1 MFDKISR
8 RSFLIKSALISVGS
22 TFYGRFI
29 KAGPLTG
36 EIVDIAVVKGSD
48 YYKSTIKA
56 VELLGGMRKFVPKN
70 STVAILANP
79 QSSNPGTYTKPEIV
93 RAAIRMC
100 KNAGAIRVGLIGW
113 LPKRMWENSGI
124 KKVIDSEG
132 ADLVITNSNI
142 ESLFR
147 KVPVPKG
154 KNLKEARILKTF
166 FNYDILININISKEH
181 SGNCFSGVMKNLM
194 GMNSPASDQS
204 FHTRDP
210 STGRDN
216 IAHLEQC
223 IADLN
228 TVIHPHLC
236 IADSTEF
243 VITNGPMGPGK
254 LKRPQ
259 KVIAGTDRVAID
271 AYCAPFFGL
280 RPKNVIAIKT
290 AHTHGLGEMD
300 LSKLNIKE
308 IEI

>member
-1 MFDKISR
+1 MFDKINR
-8 RSFLIKSALISVGS
+8 RSFLIKTALISIGS
-22 TFYGRFI
+22 AFYGRLI
-29 KAGPLTG
+29 KASPLTG

-56 VELLGGMRKFVPKN
+56 VELLGGIQKFVPKN

-100 KNAGAIRVGLIGW
+100 KNAGAKRVSLIGW
-113 LPKRMWENSGI
+113 LPRRMWESAGI
-124 KKVIDSEG
+124 KKVVDSEG

-154 KNLKEARILKTF
+154 KSLKEARILKTF
-166 FNYDILININISKEH
+166 YDYDILININISKEH

-204 FHTRDP
+204 FHRRDL

-243 VITNGPMGPGK
+243 VTTNGPMGPGI

-271 AYCAPFFGL
+271 AYCASFFGL
-280 RPKNVIAIKT
+280 KPSNVIAIKK
-290 AHTHGLGEMD
+290 AFEHRLGEMD
-300 LSKLNIKE
+300 LLKMKIKE
-308 IEI
+308 VEI